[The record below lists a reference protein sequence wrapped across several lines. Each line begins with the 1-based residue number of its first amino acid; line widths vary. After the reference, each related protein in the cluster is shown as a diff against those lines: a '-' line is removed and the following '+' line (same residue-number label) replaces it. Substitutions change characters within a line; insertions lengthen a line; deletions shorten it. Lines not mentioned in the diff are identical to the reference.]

1 MHLAERF
8 SEEPGD
14 TPHDAPDAG
23 RVSSH
28 FGSMA
33 PRDLAKISLTWRSF
47 GSWVFYVCPPFL
59 GRKNNVELNNIY
71 PPAFKHGV
79 PESSQFVPW
88 FYLSNL
94 QREWDFH
101 GFSICFS
108 YFPMIFPV
116 VSRGISPCQPHFG
129 WHPPEELRSSQT
141 FWRSAWTPRRISG
154 GSRSIT
160 SQWRKIRTA
169 GASLVGRWRGYPGYI
184 YSMYLKII

>member
-14 TPHDAPDAG
+14 TPHPDTPDAG

-33 PRDLAKISLTWRSF
+33 PRDLAQISLTWRSF
-47 GSWVFYVCPPFL
+47 GSWVFHMFPPFL
-59 GRKNNVELNNIY
+59 GRKNSVDLNNIY
-71 PPAFKHGV
+71 TLLQLNMACRKV
-79 PESSQFVPW
+79 PNLYPGFIIQTSRENGISMDFPSVFI
-88 FYLSNL
+88 FSN
-94 QREWDFH
+94 DFP
-101 GFSICFS
+101 I
-108 YFPMIFPV
+108 

-141 FWRSAWTPRRISG
+141 FWKSAWTPRRVSG

-169 GASLVGRWRGYPGYI
+169 GAS
-184 YSMYLKII
+184 